1 MQKRELIV
9 IRGIIQSYLTKRE
22 ERLNFGNGVA
32 EIARKCPK
40 WKSIVAMTLLKMEEE
55 KIVAI
60 KLSEM
65 EKKKIYVRNI
75 FHIKLYVISCYWFK
89 FEPNTKIIFLP

>member
-1 MQKRELIV
+1 
-9 IRGIIQSYLTKRE
+9 
-22 ERLNFGNGVA
+22 
-32 EIARKCPK
+32 
-40 WKSIVAMTLLKMEEE
+40 MTLLKMEEE

-89 FEPNTKIIFLP
+89 FEPNTKIIFLPQK